1 MEPWIGS
8 VKAQTLAV
16 VAPALGLRAGRLG
29 SWGPCPGCSA
39 ETRGGEDRRLPIGAA
54 RDGKGWRCFAC
65 GVHGDPVDLISL
77 VRTGRTTQQL
87 GGAEWTE
94 LRSFCA
100 QAGWCYDTG
109 ERASSVS
116 IDRLLG
122 HRQSIGTAPNGARQP
137 RDGSGQ
143 VQDGTEAPGGT
154 QGHEGAITGGP
165 FAWRDGLAEDC
176 AAALWSDPPS
186 PGAEAVLAYLRQHRA
201 FADETIREWRLGVMM
216 VGTVPWLTIPLRD
229 SHERTVN
236 VRFRSIPPA
245 KKAYRVCPGRPLP
258 LYGVDR
264 LGTDR
269 RASVIV
275 TEGELDVVAL
285 WQYGVRGNI
294 VSGTAGAGTLKDE
307 WLDVLEPYAGFT
319 LCYDDDEAGN
329 AGATAFAEKMGND
342 RCSRAVLPRKDAGD
356 CLAAGLPADSVRR
369 AIDGAAPMFGVELRS
384 VETYRSELE
393 TLIANPQELVGR
405 STGSKRLDQCIG
417 GVRPG
422 VMVVTGDTG
431 HGKAQPVDEPVL
443 TPTGW
448 RQIGELRVGDE
459 VVAVDGTT
467 TRVIG
472 VYPQGVRP
480 VCRVVFD
487 DGAETRCDPS
497 HLWEVTTDLRRSR
510 GLPWQVVTT
519 DAIAGSVRDTQRLR
533 WRVPLVEPVQH
544 PAARLPIDPYV
555 LGVLLGDGAL
565 TQSGVSFTTADE
577 EMVAAVAECLP
588 HGLVVRTRQDHR
600 SRAMCVRV
608 CAERRGA
615 GNPLADA
622 LVGLGLRGARSSD
635 KFIPRIYRYAAVE
648 QRVALLQGLMDTD
661 GYVSAEGQVQF
672 CTISPVLRDHV
683 VELVRG
689 LGGVAYVR
697 TKHPRGGAVAYEM
710 TVSLPNE
717 MQRRAFRLQRKLDR
731 VRVRRVAPARKVAS
745 VEPVEDAE
753 CVCIAVD
760 HPRRLYVTRGH
771 VVTHNTTWATWLC
784 WEQAR
789 SGTPVMLTSF
799 EQRPIGTVQKLLRMQ
814 MGGDFTARS
823 PEERAQALADLGRL
837 PLHVLHHYGALS
849 AEKLMQSVR
858 YGARRHGV
866 KVVLVDHLGF
876 LLEPGDDERQQ
887 IEAVVRALAITAYT
901 VGVTIVLI
909 CHPRALSSDAQ
920 RPTLNDL
927 KGASAIKQDA
937 SEVLVVVRDPPRPNA
952 KPPRNWPASWIYV
965 DKVRSEF
972 GVADSKALLAFG
984 PLSCVYADAWE
995 QVPEGKTATTLAGP

>member
-122 HRQSIGTAPNGARQP
+122 HRQSIGAAPNGARQP

-431 HGKAQPVDEPVL
+431 HGK
-443 TPTGW
+443 
-448 RQIGELRVGDE
+448 
-459 VVAVDGTT
+459 
-467 TRVIG
+467 
-472 VYPQGVRP
+472 
-480 VCRVVFD
+480 
-487 DGAETRCDPS
+487 
-497 HLWEVTTDLRRSR
+497 
-510 GLPWQVVTT
+510 
-519 DAIAGSVRDTQRLR
+519 
-533 WRVPLVEPVQH
+533 
-544 PAARLPIDPYV
+544 
-555 LGVLLGDGAL
+555 
-565 TQSGVSFTTADE
+565 
-577 EMVAAVAECLP
+577 
-588 HGLVVRTRQDHR
+588 
-600 SRAMCVRV
+600 
-608 CAERRGA
+608 
-615 GNPLADA
+615 
-622 LVGLGLRGARSSD
+622 
-635 KFIPRIYRYAAVE
+635 
-648 QRVALLQGLMDTD
+648 
-661 GYVSAEGQVQF
+661 
-672 CTISPVLRDHV
+672 
-683 VELVRG
+683 
-689 LGGVAYVR
+689 
-697 TKHPRGGAVAYEM
+697 
-710 TVSLPNE
+710 
-717 MQRRAFRLQRKLDR
+717 
-731 VRVRRVAPARKVAS
+731 
-745 VEPVEDAE
+745 
-753 CVCIAVD
+753 
-760 HPRRLYVTRGH
+760 
-771 VVTHNTTWATWLC
+771 TTWATWLC